1 MTVEEMF
8 SYIFTNIGWI
18 NLMLTIGFTANAV
31 AVYLMFKKLNEQKEV
46 INKLNSKLVRK
57 L

>member
-18 NLMLTIGFTANAV
+18 NLILTIGFTANAV
-31 AVYLMFKKLNEQKEV
+31 AVYLMFKKLNEQKVV
-46 INKLNSKLVRK
+46 IDKLNSKLVRK